1 MTSRATAFLSV
12 GAIGFVL
19 QMSAMALLTAAG
31 WPYVPAVVVAVEA
44 AVLNNFFWHERWTW
58 RDRALTSGAPLR
70 LARFHLSTGL
80 TSIIGSLAFTALL
93 VEWAGAPVLLAN
105 AAAVALTA
113 VANYLVA
120 DRWVFARPAAALVSA
135 MLVAGAPA
143 AHAAELQ
150 PETLSA
156 WQAYV
161 RAAEARRDG
170 PIAAGEPAGETI
182 GVPGGT
188 IHRWRGATLVRGV
201 TVDELVHA
209 VMHPGTAPPQEDVL
223 ESRVLDR
230 SGSTLRVYIK
240 LVRSAI
246 VTVTYDTEHTMT
258 FRRESDTLTT
268 SRSVA
273 TRIAEVGG
281 GDRGFLWRLNSYW
294 TYRQVAEGVVVEL
307 DSVSL
312 SRSVPAALR
321 PVAGPIINRIA
332 RESLVRTLDALR
344 EHVEKSERRVGR
356 VLSDPA
362 RGGPLAGP
370 KGPALPQDRRLQ
382 SRSLEPGA

>member
-1 MTSRATAFLSV
+1 M
-12 GAIGFVL
+12 
-19 QMSAMALLTAAG
+19 
-31 WPYVPAVVVAVEA
+31 
-44 AVLNNFFWHERWTW
+44 
-58 RDRALTSGAPLR
+58 
-70 LARFHLSTGL
+70 
-80 TSIIGSLAFTALL
+80 
-93 VEWAGAPVLLAN
+93 
-105 AAAVALTA
+105 
-113 VANYLVA
+113 
-120 DRWVFARPAAALVSA
+120 
-135 MLVAGAPA
+135 
-143 AHAAELQ
+143 
-150 PETLSA
+150 
-156 WQAYV
+156 
-161 RAAEARRDG
+161 
-170 PIAAGEPAGETI
+170 
-182 GVPGGT
+182 
-188 IHRWRGATLVRGV
+188 

-209 VMHPGTAPPQEDVL
+209 LMHPGTAPPQEDVL

-240 LVRSAI
+240 LVRSAV

-294 TYRQVAEGVVVEL
+294 TYRQVAEGVIVEL

-344 EHVEKSERRVGR
+344 RARGGSDGLGR

-362 RGGPLAGP
+362 RGGRGGFKDPPTQSEGWSPEPEVALRRPPERRGGRPRGRLIPACRCGCRRCRPGWRCRGP
-370 KGPALPQDRRLQ
+370 RA
-382 SRSLEPGA
+382 S